1 MQLRVSMYLVLTV
14 FVAWFNIVN
23 AKLGS
28 KEFMACGGL
37 STAITDLLLFP
48 LDTIK
53 VTQQSSKQL
62 MTSSEALKQILNT
75 GGGAAAL
82 YKGAIGYGA
91 MDGVGAALFFGV
103 YERVKRFTL
112 EDLHLSGPW
121 LGASVYCAAAA
132 AFGVSSIILGK
143 LTRVYCGR
151 KKSLITFNLILLYHS
166 IRCK

>member
-1 MQLRVSMYLVLTV
+1 MQYRIWIHLVLAI
-14 FVAWFNIVN
+14 FVAWFDVLN

-62 MTSSEALKQILNT
+62 MTSSEAFKQILNS

-82 YKGAIGYGA
+82 YKGAIGYA
-91 MDGVGAALFFGV
+91 TMDGVGAALFFAV
-103 YERVKRFTL
+103 YERVKRYTI
-112 EDLHLSGPW
+112 EDLHLSGPC
-121 LGASVYCAAAA
+121 LSASVYGAAAA
-132 AFGVSSIILGK
+132 AFGVSSIVLG
-143 LTRVYCGR
+143 
-151 KKSLITFNLILLYHS
+151 IFNCSHDNIIPISSFQL
-166 IRCK
+166 RCYNFIKYI